1 MSRNSNTDDRQTGLI
16 ILDAV
21 MIGLLLINLNLIVF
35 DWLFKS
41 ELVRSQLEQLL
52 PAFSHW
58 YAIHIHRDFLRI
70 DLIFVAI
77 FLTEFIFHWL
87 RDIYHQVHAKWY
99 YYPFIYW
106 YDLLGSVP
114 IGSLRFLRLLR
125 FISIIHR
132 FHRKGIIDVTRFPM
146 FDVFTRFINII
157 IEEITDRVVI
167 RILRNV
173 RNEVK
178 EGTPVINQI
187 MHDVVKPRQKNVVNW
202 LSMKIRH
209 VARENALRYDNDI
222 RHYVDQRI
230 GEAVQESDDIKNLRM
245 FPFVGKQVEKMIE
258 RATADIVFNVIN
270 GAIRDLGSEDNKVFF
285 EDLTD
290 IILQE
295 IESDDERSST
305 INNMVSDLI
314 VQSLDI
320 IIAKVSI
327 KEWRYKDLEDEE
339 ELLKEKLR
347 QNLREQV

>member
-1 MSRNSNTDDRQTGLI
+1 MNLKSKTDDRQTGLI

-35 DWLFKS
+35 DWLFQS
-41 ELVRSQLEQLL
+41 ELIRSQLERFL
-52 PAFSHW
+52 PAFSEW
-58 YAIHIHRDFLRI
+58 YAVHIHRDFLRI

-77 FLTEFIFHWL
+77 FLTEFIFHWI
-87 RDIYHQVHAKWY
+87 RDIYHQEHARWY
-99 YYPFIYW
+99 YFPFIYW
-106 YDLLGSVP
+106 YDLLGCVP

-125 FISIIHR
+125 FVSIIHR
-132 FHRKGIIDVTRFPM
+132 LHRRGIIDVTRFPM

-187 MHDVVKPRQKNVVNW
+187 VHDVVKPRQKNVVNW
-202 LSMKIRH
+202 LSMRIRH
-209 VARENALRYDNDI
+209 VARENALRYDEDI
-222 RHYVDQRI
+222 RHYVDRRI

-245 FPFVGKQVEKMIE
+245 FPFVGKQVEQMIE

-270 GAIRDLGSEDNKVFF
+270 GAIRDLGSEDNRVFF

-295 IESDDERSST
+295 IDSKDEQSPN
-305 INNMVSDLI
+305 INRIITDLI
-314 VQSLDI
+314 VQSLDV

-327 KEWRYKDLEDEE
+327 KEWRYKDIAEQE

-347 QNLREQV
+347 ENLQEQV